1 MKDLNFFESY
11 IEKKEFHIDKQWLYY
26 FIGILLIFLIIFY
39 SIYNQ
44 IRINRLSKDIV
55 KLKSIVEDNR
65 INKKVEEIKEK
76 EKEVS
81 KFKEHLEKIKLLDEI
96 VEEDSVI
103 DNHLLDSITSRVPD
117 DIFFTSTS
125 LYTDHIEI
133 VGKSIDRWA
142 IASLGKSLESIDD
155 FQDIFISSIS
165 KEEQFFNFVLNINLK
180 DVNSNGEDE
189 SVEKNEIE
197 ESNDQE

>member
-96 VEEDSVI
+96 VEE
-103 DNHLLDSITSRVPD
+103 
-117 DIFFTSTS
+117 
-125 LYTDHIEI
+125 
-133 VGKSIDRWA
+133 
-142 IASLGKSLESIDD
+142 
-155 FQDIFISSIS
+155 
-165 KEEQFFNFVLNINLK
+165 
-180 DVNSNGEDE
+180 
-189 SVEKNEIE
+189 
-197 ESNDQE
+197 